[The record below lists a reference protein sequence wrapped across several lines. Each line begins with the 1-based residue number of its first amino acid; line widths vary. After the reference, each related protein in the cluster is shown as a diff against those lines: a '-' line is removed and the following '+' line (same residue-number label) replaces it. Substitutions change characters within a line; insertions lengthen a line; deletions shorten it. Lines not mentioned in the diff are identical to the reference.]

1 MSIIYVDES
10 GDLGMNSGSEYFIIT
25 GVRLEGDANIEY
37 CRIPKKIRQR
47 ELKKKTKKIAEL
59 KFSNSSVLIR
69 EMFLKRI
76 ANINLNVYSLIINK
90 ELTQQKLK
98 DNLPILYNYLI
109 KILLEKVLVG
119 IDKNHKL
126 KICLD
131 KCMSPNQRI
140 NFENYLKTEFFSL
153 FNVIPDVEIAH
164 EISYNEQ
171 GLIVTDFICGA
182 FGYKYNT
189 AKLKGDFDCYTSII
203 KDKIRVEKNDLFK
216 KK

>member
-1 MSIIYVDES
+1 MGIIYLDES
-10 GDLGMNSGSEYFIIT
+10 GDLGMIYGSDYFIIT
-25 GVRLEGDANIEY
+25 AVRLEDRSDVEY
-37 CRIPKKIRQR
+37 RRIPKKIRQKG
-47 ELKKKTKKIAEL
+47 LKKKAKSTSEL

-76 ANINLNVYSLIINK
+76 AAVDLNIYSLIIDK
-90 ELTQQKLK
+90 KLTQQKLK

-109 KILLEKVLVG
+109 KILLEKVLADV
-119 IDKNHKL
+119 DKNHYL

-153 FNVIPDVEIAH
+153 FNVIPEVEIVH
-164 EISYNEQ
+164 EISHNNP

-189 AKLKGDFDCYTSII
+189 AKLKNDFNCYTDMIQKKI
-203 KDKIRVEKNDLFK
+203 KIEKNDLFK

>member
-10 GDLGMNSGSEYFIIT
+10 GDMGMSKGSDYFIIT
-25 GVRLEGDANIEY
+25 AVKMEEDADVEY

-47 ELKKKTKKIAEL
+47 GLKKRTKKIAEL

-69 EMFLKRI
+69 EMFLKRVS
-76 ANINLNVYSLIINK
+76 NINVHIYCLIIDK
-90 ELTQQKLK
+90 KLTQQKLK

-109 KILLEKVLVG
+109 KILLEKVLVD
-119 IDKNHKL
+119 IDKSHKL

-131 KCMSPNQRI
+131 KCMSPNQKM
-140 NFENYLKTEFFSL
+140 NFENYRKREVFSL
-153 FNVIPDVEIAH
+153 FNVIPDVEIVH
-164 EISYNEQ
+164 EISYNDQ
-171 GLIVTDFICGA
+171 GLIVTDFICGS

-189 AKLKGDFDCYTSII
+189 AKLKRDFDYYTRII
-203 KDKIRVEKNDLFK
+203 KDKVKVEKNDLFK

>member
-10 GDLGMNSGSEYFIIT
+10 GDMGMSNGSDYFLIT
-25 GVRLEGDANIEY
+25 AVKLEDRDNIEY
-37 CRIPKKIRQR
+37 CRIPKKIRQKG
-47 ELKKKTKKIAEL
+47 LKKKTKKVAEL

-69 EMFLKRI
+69 EMFLKRA
-76 ANINLNVYSLIINK
+76 ANINIHIYSLIIDK
-90 ELTQQKLK
+90 KLTQPKLK

-109 KILLEKVLVG
+109 KILLEKVLG
-119 IDKNHKL
+119 DIDKQQKL

-153 FNVIPDVEIAH
+153 FNVVPDVEIVH
-164 EISYNEQ
+164 EISSNNQ

-189 AKLKGDFDCYTSII
+189 AKLKDDFDYYTSII
-203 KDKIRVEKNDLFK
+203 KDKIMIEKNDLFK

>member
-10 GDLGMNSGSEYFIIT
+10 GDMGMSNGSDYFIIT
-25 GVRLEGDANIEY
+25 AVKMEECDNTKY
-37 CRIPKKIRQR
+37 CRIPKEIRQKG
-47 ELKKKTKKIAEL
+47 LKKKTKKIAEL

-109 KILLEKVLVG
+109 KILLEKVLVD
-119 IDKNHKL
+119 IDKSHKL

-131 KCMSPNQRI
+131 KCMSPNQKM

-153 FNVIPDVEIAH
+153 FNVIPDVEIVH
-164 EISYNEQ
+164 EISYNDQ
-171 GLIVTDFICGA
+171 GLLVTDFICGS

-189 AKLKGDFDCYTSII
+189 AKLKGDCDCYTNII
-203 KDKIRVEKNDLFK
+203 KDKIKVEKNDLFK